1 MATVC
6 ACAFAQGAGTKEFGD
21 RPNCVRVVIGTMGG
35 SGQNI
40 KAATVHRP
48 KVGEAPAP
56 TPAPAP
62 APKLKQTATAHAHG
76 HAHAHDDAHG
86 HSHAHDAVS
95 ANASNEA
102 AAHTPSDPAGDAGT
116 ARANRAATLEQS
128 GAAAAVG
135 DPGDA
140 ASLQSDELL
149 QIEAN
154 LDDINPQLFESI
166 IANLLSAGARD
177 AWVTNILMKKGRPAF
192 MLCALCDDS
201 PTVRSKVLEVYLTQ
215 SSTLGVRI
223 QRIERLSIGRRFE
236 TLTTPYGAVSVKLG
250 VWGDRVVNV
259 HPEYEDCKARAAECN
274 VPIKEVFAQAEAAAA
289 HLHSSR

>member
-1 MATVC
+1 
-6 ACAFAQGAGTKEFGD
+6 
-21 RPNCVRVVIGTMGG
+21 MGG

-40 KAATVHRP
+40 KAATVRRP
-48 KVGEAPAP
+48 KIGEAPAP
-56 TPAPAP
+56 APIPAPALTMEQV
-62 APKLKQTATAHAHG
+62 APTHGHG

-86 HSHAHDAVS
+86 HGHGHSHAHDAVS
-95 ANASNEA
+95 TDAGNEA
-102 AAHTPSDPAGDAGT
+102 AAAQPPTDAVAAVAAGAAVAAAGT
-116 ARANRAATLEQS
+116 ARTDRAAALEQTS
-128 GAAAAVG
+128 SAAALEI
-135 DPGDA
+135 GDA

-166 IANLLSAGARD
+166 IANLLGAGARD

-192 MLCALCDDS
+192 MLCTLCDDS
-201 PTVRSKVLEVYLTQ
+201 PTVRSKVLEIYLTQ
-215 SSTLGVRI
+215 SSTLGVRV

-236 TLTTPYGAVSVKLG
+236 TLTTPYGPVSVKLG

>member
-1 MATVC
+1 
-6 ACAFAQGAGTKEFGD
+6 
-21 RPNCVRVVIGTMGG
+21 MGG

-40 KAATVHRP
+40 KAAIVHRP
-48 KVGEAPAP
+48 KIGQAPAP

-62 APKLKQTATAHAHG
+62 VPKLEHIASAHEHG
-76 HAHAHDDAHG
+76 HAHAQDDVDEHSHEHSHGHGHG

-95 ANASNEA
+95 TSVSNKA
-102 AAHTPSDPAGDAGT
+102 AAQTPSDPATAADT
-116 ARANRAATLEQS
+116 ARAERAATLEQTGDDGS
-128 GAAAAVG
+128 AA
-135 DPGDA
+135 PGDA

-149 QIEAN
+149 QMEAN

-215 SSTLGVRI
+215 STTLGVRI

-289 HLHSSR
+289 HLHSSG

>member
-1 MATVC
+1 
-6 ACAFAQGAGTKEFGD
+6 
-21 RPNCVRVVIGTMGG
+21 
-35 SGQNI
+35 
-40 KAATVHRP
+40 
-48 KVGEAPAP
+48 
-56 TPAPAP
+56 
-62 APKLKQTATAHAHG
+62 L
-76 HAHAHDDAHG
+76 
-86 HSHAHDAVS
+86 
-95 ANASNEA
+95 
-102 AAHTPSDPAGDAGT
+102 
-116 ARANRAATLEQS
+116 LEQGGTVGS
-128 GAAAAVG
+128 TAAVESP
-135 DPGDA
+135 DNA

-166 IANLLSAGARD
+166 IANLLAAGARD

-192 MLCALCDDS
+192 MLCTLCDDS
-201 PTVRSKVLEVYLTQ
+201 PTVRSKVLEIYLTQ

-223 QRIERLSIGRRFE
+223 QRIERLSIARRFE

-289 HLHSSR
+289 HLHSSG